1 MRRQLNNCKELN
13 AGLTVNVKHVEA
25 TVGEMEHRLK
35 PVTSMIA
42 TVSTSKENI
51 TTALTQIEGVC
62 NEIKDMNQTIDVL
75 QRKMLVLS
83 KDPHYYF
90 ETMLKADQ
98 LVKNFNRVRAAQ
110 DSTETSGYYQE
121 SKELVHSL
129 KQSLQIAI
137 EQCYIY
143 FKECLLKLD
152 KEQDDQKNKRN
163 HKIIS
168 NLL

>member
-62 NEIKDMNQTIDVL
+62 NEIKDMN
-75 QRKMLVLS
+75 
-83 KDPHYYF
+83 
-90 ETMLKADQ
+90 
-98 LVKNFNRVRAAQ
+98 
-110 DSTETSGYYQE
+110 
-121 SKELVHSL
+121 
-129 KQSLQIAI
+129 
-137 EQCYIY
+137 
-143 FKECLLKLD
+143 
-152 KEQDDQKNKRN
+152 
-163 HKIIS
+163 
-168 NLL
+168 